1 MIAAI
6 LLALVASAGPARAP
20 ALGAFDPASA
30 ALLAAE
36 AERLGLAARPEVTK
50 RLERERMRL
59 AVEQFF
65 RERAGATPP
74 SDEEV
79 SAALHATADSARLQV
94 VVLARRD
101 EAQAAMDRL
110 KKGASLA
117 EESKAS
123 IEPAARTRAG
133 ELGWVTARAIPR
145 EVASDVFSGP
155 LDRWLGPYDVG
166 GKFFIVKVLD
176 RKAVDSQVAQDS
188 MAQVRARL
196 TAERQEAA
204 AASLVRELRAKA
216 KVTIDEPFL
225 KAAASRPEVTAA
237 DCKRVVATVG
247 TGKITYGEVLDVLG
261 SMGGSMHARRTEAML
276 DATTAQLADR
286 MVVEQAAVKG
296 KSDRSPAVQKAFA
309 AVRRDV
315 LAEAYWDDV
324 AARTPPPTPAE
335 VEARYRERYRDFEVP
350 ASRRCSHLVVATE
363 DEARVT
369 RARIVGGAPFD
380 AMAREVSLDR
390 ETRDR
395 GGDLGSISEEKLQH
409 MDSGLSRAIRQLPAG
424 AVSEPQKS
432 PQGWHLFTCQALPAR
447 VLSLAEVNDW
457 ITASMRQERISAA
470 VNARLAQLESVAA
483 AKGKKGKAS
492 P

>member
-20 ALGAFDPASA
+20 ALAAFDPASA

-50 RLERERMRL
+50 RLDRERKRL

-65 RERAGATPP
+65 REQAGATPP

-79 SAALHATADSARLQV
+79 NAALHATADSARLQV

-117 EESKAS
+117 EEAKAS

-176 RKAVDSQVAQDS
+176 RKAVDSQLAQGS

-237 DCKRVVATVG
+237 DRKHVVATVG
-247 TGKITYGEVLDVLG
+247 TGKITYGVVIDALG
-261 SMGGSMHARRTEAML
+261 AMGGSM
-276 DATTAQLADR
+276 
-286 MVVEQAAVKG
+286 QA
-296 KSDRSPAVQKAFA
+296 
-309 AVRRDV
+309 
-315 LAEAYWDDV
+315 
-324 AARTPPPTPAE
+324 
-335 VEARYRERYRDFEVP
+335 
-350 ASRRCSHLVVATE
+350 
-363 DEARVT
+363 
-369 RARIVGGAPFD
+369 
-380 AMAREVSLDR
+380 
-390 ETRDR
+390 
-395 GGDLGSISEEKLQH
+395 
-409 MDSGLSRAIRQLPAG
+409 
-424 AVSEPQKS
+424 
-432 PQGWHLFTCQALPAR
+432 
-447 VLSLAEVNDW
+447 
-457 ITASMRQERISAA
+457 
-470 VNARLAQLESVAA
+470 
-483 AKGKKGKAS
+483 
-492 P
+492 